1 MKTDISSRH
10 HILRYI
16 LISEL
21 DMSVGDI
28 NILTEKE
35 INILL
40 IIHHEVSKM
49 REEKEKEVT
58 RNAR

>member
-1 MKTDISSRH
+1 MGTDISSRH
-10 HILRYI
+10 YILRYI
-16 LISEL
+16 LINEFNLSI
-21 DMSVGDI
+21 GDI
-28 NILTEKE
+28 NKLTEKE

-49 REEKEKEVT
+49 KEEKEKEVI